1 MKKIGFQLF
10 LFVAYGFARL
20 PVWLL
25 YGLTGFIRFMLHQV
39 LGYRRKVVRQNLRNS
54 FPDNSPEQLKK
65 TEKEFYNHLA
75 ELFTEYIKML
85 QVSKK
90 ELKEFVEFTN
100 PEVIANLHAQ
110 GKSVFLA
117 AGHCGN
123 WELLSKRIC
132 DITPHHSMAIYKQLS
147 NPYFDQLVKD
157 ARERLDTL
165 ELIESKT
172 AYRSL
177 ARKNN
182 QLNSVIIVADQSP
195 AGNEMD
201 YWTTFLHQDTAFFN
215 GIEKMAKA
223 LDYAVVY
230 LESKRVRRG
239 HYEVTASLITAE
251 PKLAAENEIT
261 HQYAQ
266 MLEQSIRHQP
276 ANWLWSHRRWKHQ
289 RPQTPQA

>member
-1 MKKIGFQLF
+1 MKKISFQLF
-10 LFVAYGFARL
+10 LLLAYGFARL
-20 PVWLL
+20 PVRVL
-25 YGLTGFIRFMLHQV
+25 YGLTGFIGVMLHRV
-39 LGYRRKVVRQNLRNS
+39 LRYRLRVVRQNLRNS
-54 FPDNSPEQLKK
+54 FPDNTPEQLKK

-90 ELKEFVEFTN
+90 ELQNFVGFRN
-100 PEVIANLHAQ
+100 PEVIADLHAQ

-132 DITPHHSMAIYKQLS
+132 DITSHHSIAIYKQLS

-165 ELIESKT
+165 ELVESKT
-172 AYRSL
+172 AYRAL
-177 ARKNN
+177 ARKNK

-201 YWTTFLHQDTAFFN
+201 YWTDFLHQDTAFFN

-239 HYEVTASLITAE
+239 HYEVTASLITAD
-251 PKLAAENEIT
+251 PKSLPENEIT
-261 HQYAQ
+261 HKYAQ
-266 MLEQSIRHQP
+266 MLEQSIRNQP
-276 ANWLWSHRRWKHQ
+276 SNWLWSHRRWKHK
-289 RPQTPQA
+289 RPQTMQA

>member
-10 LFVAYGFARL
+10 LLFAYGFARL
-20 PVWLL
+20 PVRVL
-25 YGLTGFIRFMLHQV
+25 YGLTGFIRVMLHRLLRYR
-39 LGYRRKVVRQNLRNS
+39 LGVVRQNLRNS
-54 FPDNSPEQLKK
+54 FPENTPEQLRK
-65 TEKEFYNHLA
+65 TEKEFYNHLS
-75 ELFTEYIKML
+75 ELFTEYIKMM

-90 ELKEFVEFTN
+90 ELHDFVAFKN
-100 PEVIANLHAQ
+100 PEVITDLHAQ

-132 DITPHHSMAIYKQLS
+132 DITPHHSIAIYKQLS
-147 NPYFDQLVKD
+147 NPYFDQMVKD
-157 ARERLDTL
+157 ARERLETL
-165 ELIESKT
+165 ELVESKT
-172 AYRSL
+172 AYRAL
-177 ARKNN
+177 ARKNK

-195 AGNEMD
+195 AGNEMN
-201 YWTTFLHQDTAFFN
+201 YWTDFLHQDTAFFN

-230 LESKRVRRG
+230 LESKRIRRG

-251 PKLAAENEIT
+251 PKSLPENEIT

-266 MLEQSIRHQP
+266 MLEQSIKNQP
-276 ANWLWSHRRWKHQ
+276 ENWLWSHRRWKHK
-289 RPQTPQA
+289 RPQTLQA

>member
-1 MKKIGFQLF
+1 MKKIGFKLF
-10 LFVAYGFARL
+10 LFIAYGFARL
-20 PVWLL
+20 PLWLL
-25 YGLTGFIRFMLHQV
+25 YGFTGFIRLMLHRV
-39 LGYRRKVVRQNLRNS
+39 LGYRRKVVRQNIQNS
-54 FPDNSPEQLKK
+54 FPDHTAEARSS
-65 TEKEFYNHLA
+65 TEKAFYNHLA
-75 ELFTEYIKML
+75 ELFTEYIKL
-85 QVSKK
+85 LRVSKK
-90 ELKEFVEFTN
+90 ELQELVVFKN

-147 NPYFDQLVKD
+147 NPLFDQLVKE

-165 ELIESKT
+165 ELVESKA
-172 AYRSL
+172 AYRVL
-177 ARKNN
+177 AKRNT

-201 YWTTFLHQDTAFFN
+201 FWTTFLHQETAFFN

-230 LESKRVRRG
+230 LESKRISRG
-239 HYEVTASLITAE
+239 HYEVTARLVTADPKSL
-251 PKLAAENEIT
+251 PENEIT
-261 HQYAQ
+261 RYYAQ
-266 MLEQSIRHQP
+266 MLEQSIQNQP
-276 ANWLWSHRRWKHQ
+276 SNWLWSHRRWKHK
-289 RPQTPQA
+289 RPQTMQE